1 MIESLYIA
9 ETGLNSQQKMID
21 VISNNI
27 ANISTPGYKKANVSF
42 AELVT
47 PVPADALQEGITD
60 SGKGV
65 HVASVQLD
73 FRSGELKQTGHPM
86 DLAINGEGFLAVE
99 MLDGETGYSRAGR
112 LRIADDG
119 FLTTQEGLR
128 LQPGIQVPPESTD
141 LTVTQSGNV
150 LARVQGS
157 AELIE
162 LGQLEVVRFAQ
173 PEALRAVGSNVFKAS
188 EQAGAMTAGPAGANG
203 NGMLVQ
209 GFAEMAN
216 VSMNEEMVSLM
227 LAQRGYQLN
236 ARLVQVADQVL
247 ETINNI
253 RR

>member
-9 ETGLNSQQKMID
+9 ETGLKSQQKMID

-27 ANISTPGYKKANVSF
+27 ANISTAGFKKADVSF

-47 PVPADALQEGITD
+47 PVQPDALQDAISE

-65 HVASVQLD
+65 QVSAVQLD
-73 FRSGELKQTGHPM
+73 FRPGDLKQTGNPM
-86 DLAINGEGFLAVE
+86 DLAINGEGFLAVD
-99 MLDGETGYSRAGR
+99 LADGETGYSRVGR
-112 LRIADDG
+112 LRVSEDG
-119 FLTTQEGLR
+119 FLTTLDGLR
-128 LQPGIQVPPESTD
+128 LQPGIQIPPDSSDFTI
-141 LTVTQSGNV
+141 TQSGNV

-157 AELIE
+157 TDLVE
-162 LGQLEVVRFAQ
+162 LGQLQVVRFTQ
-173 PEALRAVGSNVFKAS
+173 PEALIAAGSNVFKAS
-188 EQAGAMTAGPAGANG
+188 ENAGAMTAGTPGQQG
-203 NGMLVQ
+203 NGMLIQ
-209 GFAEMAN
+209 GYAEMAN